1 MQPIHTAAAASQ
13 RAAQFAS
20 RLPLPRQLERTSQRL
35 SAHLA
40 RPSYS
45 RRMRALIQSS
55 THQMNTGQAER
66 QKASF
71 LAGVEVQE
79 ICLEAWN
86 QANRD
91 YVSRWFI

>member
-1 MQPIHTAAAASQ
+1 
-13 RAAQFAS
+13 
-20 RLPLPRQLERTSQRL
+20 
-35 SAHLA
+35 
-40 RPSYS
+40 
-45 RRMRALIQSS
+45 MRALIQSS